1 MHPSNTDK
9 NNTRK
14 TKKKKIR
21 TQNYVEKGITL

>member
-14 TKKKKIR
+14 TKKKIR